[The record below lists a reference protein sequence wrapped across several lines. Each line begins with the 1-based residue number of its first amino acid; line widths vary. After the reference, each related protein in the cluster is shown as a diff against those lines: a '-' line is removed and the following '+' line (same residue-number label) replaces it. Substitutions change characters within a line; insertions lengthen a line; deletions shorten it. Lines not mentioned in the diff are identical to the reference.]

1 MKRIIVAT
9 ALLALFSGAALAD
22 PAFNTTGG
30 YGNGVINAVGATY
43 VDTEGK
49 KPTYSYSPAALLPA
63 AAATDVVVLTGSA
76 TKTIRVVRACVDGL
90 ATTPVSFPFYLIKRT
105 TADTGGTATNP
116 TPTKH
121 DTNDA
126 AASAT
131 LSLYT
136 ANPTT
141 GTGTT
146 IQSGVLWLTN
156 AGIKDWRC
164 VLFGDNADEKLV
176 LRGVAEQFA
185 INHGGA
191 TQPSGGSLHYRIEWT
206 EAND

>member
-1 MKRIIVAT
+1 MKRIIAAT
-9 ALLALFSGAALAD
+9 ALLALFSG
-22 PAFNTTGG
+22 PAMAQAYNTTGG
-30 YGNGVINAVGATY
+30 YGNPVLDTKGAGY
-43 VDTEGK
+43 VNTEGK
-49 KPTYSYSPAALLPA
+49 SPTYSYAPAALNPVTG
-63 AAATDVVVLTGSA
+63 ATDVVVVTGSA
-76 TKTIRVVRACVDGL
+76 TKTVRIARACVDGL

-136 ANPTT
+136 ANPTA

-156 AGIKDWRC
+156 AGAKDWRC
-164 VLFGDNADEKLV
+164 VTFGDNADEKIV

-191 TQPSGGSLHYRIEWT
+191 TQPTGGSLHYRVEWT
-206 EAND
+206 ESND